1 MATPLIRTL
10 QAQGGTF
17 YAFTSAARD
26 LSKTLNNDQVKFQFS
41 KFALLNIPDF
51 EVPSQKQN
59 YPQFRTIDG
68 TIFDGLSGDDNI
80 NLSQS
85 FQNYA
90 LNIES
95 LLLSD
100 DDYDSSLKRTVSER
114 VFFKWLKELG
124 AMRFKEAGN
133 NEKNPILSD
142 KRFVEEDTA
151 LSGQRRYQRV
161 VEYVGN
167 IDVSNNVQK
176 AGQTYTEVYINVPS
190 RVGNTPTV
198 LFDAYSD
205 QNYMP
210 DMIISG
216 GNNEYLQGRNSSTI
230 HPDGLSTNAYYDY
243 DAAVSYTDTDAN
255 WHGSLQADSYYTQPG
270 QFDDPTSIEITKTQ
284 SDYLGSVQPFTDIE
298 YLRSNL
304 DGIGIDFDSNSYTDI
319 VTDAGIST
327 IQEYNSTV
335 KSGNFDFNCVLIY
348 YDVYEPS
355 NPDNRATNLYGV
367 IFLDNLTPTST
378 GAYIQRLKK
387 IKPNPVTG
395 SNGTAW
401 SLTFNLKFDT
411 SVDNA
416 AIETIIN
423 DYSTFSMD
431 LFIDASTQLQ
441 EAAKTLID
449 TQSKFLNVVNR
460 VDELEGL
467 IFTTENVTELK
478 SRVDGLEAN
487 IQNASLA
494 LSDSTALLD
503 LISKNNDN
511 INDIINGTIPVNLQY
526 NTDVLRAGPGI
537 RIDKSVP
544 NKVKVENKNQAYNI
558 NLLYEEDTFET
569 LVNNNNKLD
578 LNQSNPKAYFKLSE
592 FTNMLRVYTDN
603 EAIGNLKLYID
614 DSAVT
619 FKQGQA
625 IKFVWD
631 SDFNI
636 SNKNIQIYTDKLD
649 KFGLGSLGK
658 LVGSVSSAQITSS
671 NPIIEIICLDEV
683 QYDFA
688 VDILR

>member
-10 QAQGGTF
+10 QAAGGTF

-124 AMRFKEAGN
+124 AIRFKEAGN

-151 LSGQRRYQRV
+151 LSGQQRYQRV

-230 HPDGLSTNAYYDY
+230 HPDGLSTSAYYDY

-255 WHGSLQADSYYTQPG
+255 WHGSLQVDSYYTQPG
-270 QFDDPTSIEITKTQ
+270 QFDDPASVEITKTQ
-284 SDYLGSVQPFTDIE
+284 SDYLGSVQPFTDIT

-304 DGIGIDFDSNSYTDI
+304 DGISIDFDSNSYTDI
-319 VTDAGIST
+319 VTDTEIST

-335 KSGNFDFNCVLIY
+335 KSSNFDFNCVLIY

-395 SNGTAW
+395 ANGTAW

-449 TQSKFLNVVNR
+449 TQSKFLDVVNR

-569 LVNNNNKLD
+569 LVNTNNRLD

-603 EAIGNLKLYID
+603 EAIGNVKLYID

-625 IKFVWD
+625 VKLVWD

-636 SNKNIQIYTDKLD
+636 SNKNLQIYTDKLD
-649 KFGLGSLGK
+649 KFGLGNLGK

-671 NPIIEIICLDEV
+671 KPIIEIICLDEV

>member
-1 MATPLIRTL
+1 MSCPLIRTL
-10 QAQGGTF
+10 QAAGGTF

-68 TIFDGLSGDDNI
+68 AIFDGLSGDDNI

-124 AMRFKEAGN
+124 AIRFKEAGN

-151 LSGQRRYQRV
+151 LSGQQRYQRV

-230 HPDGLSTNAYYDY
+230 HPDGLSTSAYYDY
-243 DAAVSYTDTDAN
+243 DAAVSYTDPDAN
-255 WHGSLQADSYYTQPG
+255 WHGSLQVDSYYTQPG
-270 QFDDPTSIEITKTQ
+270 QFDDPTSVEITKTQ
-284 SDYLGSVQPFTDIE
+284 SDYLGSVQPFTDIT

-304 DGIGIDFDSNSYTDI
+304 DGISIDFDSNSYTDI
-319 VTDAGIST
+319 VTDTEIST

-335 KSGNFDFNCVLIY
+335 KSSNFDFNCVLIY

-395 SNGTAW
+395 ANGTAW

-449 TQSKFLNVVNR
+449 TQSKFLDVVNR

-569 LVNNNNKLD
+569 LVNTNNRLD

-603 EAIGNLKLYID
+603 EAIGNVKLYID

-625 IKFVWD
+625 VKLVWD

-636 SNKNIQIYTDKLD
+636 SNKNLQIYTDKLD
-649 KFGLGSLGK
+649 KFGLGNLGK

-671 NPIIEIICLDEV
+671 KPIIEIICLDEV